1 MIEQF
6 NQFVYLFWIC
16 FSMMGALLIS
26 ICIKWDG
33 FWTFV
38 KEDLGEV
45 IGTIVCLAL
54 FAEIS
59 LRAVRMAI

>member
-16 FSMMGALLIS
+16 FSMMSTLLIS

-38 KEDLGEV
+38 KGDLGEV
-45 IGTIVCLAL
+45 IGAIVCWHFLRK
-54 FAEIS
+54 S
-59 LRAVRMAI
+59 L